1 MIWVLFLYRQAKAGG
16 PPPLFKACGTRSRP
30 GRSERKPDRSRRG
43 AARAWVG
50 EAKRSGSGG
59 AFPVRTRPPTYLG
72 ASQDNLARDEDE
84 EYDFGLD
91 HTVDQAGEQLRVGQG
106 QPARSPS
113 EPNTELDEDAP
124 LARTS

>member
-1 MIWVLFLYRQAKAGG
+1 MGSFLETASERGRYPR
-16 PPPLFKACGTRSRP
+16 FKACGTRSRP
-30 GRSERKPDRSRRG
+30 GRSERKPDRSRHG

-50 EAKRSGSGG
+50 EAKRRSGSGV